1 MCTTSKLSKVVYF
14 DEGSATDFIQIVHD
28 GELKKTSELFSSE
41 SNNDNGSVK
50 TESMIGIGAVF
61 KGLIGARASV
71 EADASF
77 SSSLESGEVV
87 KNIITNTLLTDF
99 ISIVNTEGDSS
110 IEVFD
115 GYEIKPISNSMSSF
129 MLLTPYLSMLRG
141 GSSIP
146 AGDFAISLDRI
157 DEAIKKAKGYYEFLA
172 INKNK
177 TSDMRLLR
185 FNGMALKNNYK
196 LNDLTK
202 MNLHFYAVKVGQS
215 SLSDLDIENELELTG
230 VSGEGKNPDYP
241 IDDSHTVVV
250 DAKTNSDTTLDMYDV
265 ILAGVRSNG

>member
-1 MCTTSKLSKVVYF
+1 MCATSKLSKVVYF

-28 GELKKTSELFSSE
+28 GDLKKTSELFSSE
-41 SNNDNGSVK
+41 SNDGNGSVK
-50 TESMIGIGAVF
+50 TEGKVGIGAVF
-61 KGLIGARASV
+61 KGLIGARASI
-71 EADASF
+71 ETDASF
-77 SSSLESGEVV
+77 SANFESGEVV

-99 ISIVNTEGDSS
+99 ISMVNTEGDSS
-110 IEVFD
+110 IEVFE
-115 GYEIKPISNSMSSF
+115 GYDIKPISNSMSSF
-129 MLLTPYLSMLRG
+129 MLLTPYLSMLRD

-157 DEAIKKAKGYYEFLA
+157 DDAIRKAKGYYEFLA
-172 INKNK
+172 INN
-177 TSDMRLLR
+177 SDSSDIRVLR

-202 MNLHFYAVKVGQS
+202 MDLHFYAVKVGQS

-230 VSGEGKNPDYP
+230 VSGKAKNPDYP
-241 IDDSHTVVV
+241 IFDSNAAV
-250 DAKTNSDTTLDMYDV
+250 DVEEDSDITLDMYDV